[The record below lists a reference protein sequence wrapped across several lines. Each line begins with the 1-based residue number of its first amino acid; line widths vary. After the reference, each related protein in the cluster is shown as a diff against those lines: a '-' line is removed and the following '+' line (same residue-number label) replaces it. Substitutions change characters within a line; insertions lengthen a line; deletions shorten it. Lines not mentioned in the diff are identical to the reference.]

1 VKDSIPR
8 RRRIT
13 IHHVKVKLILKL
25 PKTQLLLVIT
35 FNKKLTLNIGDRNKT
50 LHSANSQIVKDK
62 NSEQLKEQVQNSLEK
77 SKVDNQLKYAEL

>member
-1 VKDSIPR
+1 MKDSIPR

-77 SKVDNQLKYAEL
+77 SKVDNQL